1 MMKSIP
7 QYDFYRTKYG
17 EELLIDLVDLNDI
30 KKYIEIH
37 PVHTLSYFDITFIE
51 EGRGFFSV
59 NDKHYTVTEGDVIFS
74 MPGEIRSW
82 DKDQIQKGHALIFE
96 EEFLLSFFND
106 PLFLQHLSY
115 FYPQRTSAQL
125 NISGIQP
132 RITNLIQ
139 QIYAEIGHYHPKD
152 KHLLRA
158 LLYEMLIL
166 LDREY
171 SRQYPL
177 AEDIHV
183 AGSRYI
189 DAFIALVKADCKTFH
204 DTMYYADQLCITPN
218 YLNEIIKKSMG
229 INAKSY
235 IQNQLLLEAKKLLTY
250 TNHSIDEI
258 AEILHFESSSYFIRF
273 FRNHTN
279 STPLIYRN
287 ATKQR

>member
-1 MMKSIP
+1 MKSIP

-17 EELLIDLVDLNDI
+17 EELLIDLIELNNI
-30 KKYIEIH
+30 KKYIEID

-59 NDKHYTVTEGDVIFS
+59 NEKQYMVSEGDVIFS

-82 DKDQIQKGHALIFE
+82 DKDHIEKGYALIFE

-115 FYPQRTSAQL
+115 FFPHRVSAQL
-125 NISGIQP
+125 NISCLQP
-132 RITNLIQ
+132 RINNLIQ
-139 QIYAEIGHYHPKD
+139 QIFAEIQHYDLKD

-158 LLYEMLIL
+158 YLYEMLIL
-166 LDREY
+166 LNREFN
-171 SRQYPL
+171 RQFPL
-177 AEDIHV
+177 MKDVHV
-183 AGSRYI
+183 SGDRYI
-189 DAFIALVKADCKTFH
+189 DAFVTLVKTDCKTFH
-204 DTMYYADQLCITPN
+204 HTTYYADQLCITSN
-218 YLNEIIKKSMG
+218 YLNGIIKKSMG

-235 IQNQLLLEAKKLLTY
+235 IRNQLLLEAKKLLTY

-258 AEILHFESSSYFIRF
+258 ADLLHFESTSYFIRF

-279 STPLIYRN
+279 CTPLFFRKTN
-287 ATKQR
+287 KER